1 MAYRAL
7 YREWR
12 PRNFQEIVGQGHVTK
27 TLTNALKHERI
38 AHAYLF
44 SGPRGTGKTTAAK
57 VLAKALNCEQRTGV
71 EPCNECASCSSID
84 QGNAMEVFEID
95 AASNRGI
102 DEIRNLRENVKLSA
116 AKGKYKIYIIDE
128 VHMLTT
134 EAFNALLKTLEE
146 PPKQVVFILA
156 TTEVQKIPLTILS
169 RVQRFEF
176 QRISVEDI
184 QDRLAEVCLALNRPV
199 DAVALQVIAQKAEGG
214 LRDALSILDQCLVL
228 DDPIEVD
235 QVYQALGMVGE
246 SFSSEIVEAFIA
258 EDYGQALKLLGEGI
272 NQGKD
277 PRQILRELL
286 DYLRQVLLY
295 LSTGQTPLIASHL
308 QEKLQ
313 QQSKQIGLE
322 RLLKWLEV
330 LLRGESQ
337 LKYASNARLA
347 VELLL
352 VQTLYES
359 KERVTAN
366 LTTEDAI
373 AGKPNFSEQAAGGTS
388 LTAAKVLLGEEAAAG
403 APKVGDQDNH
413 KGRQA
418 TKTSAQATKSS
429 GQASY
434 AGRQEFNSGEKNT
447 GVGGTADFI
456 DGDKAAWVGGVTL
469 EQLTTRWPEVLERV
483 WKLKKSTQAFLQES
497 KPYDISDNIL
507 TLQFR
512 KGFSFHRD
520 KVDQIENRQTVE
532 QVLEEIFGV
541 KLTLRNLL
549 EDEIIDLFGNDQT
562 HEQSLVRKATAMFGP
577 EIVVVK
583 DE

>member
-1 MAYRAL
+1 
-7 YREWR
+7 
-12 PRNFQEIVGQGHVTK
+12 
-27 TLTNALKHERI
+27 
-38 AHAYLF
+38 
-44 SGPRGTGKTTAAK
+44 
-57 VLAKALNCEQRTGV
+57 
-71 EPCNECASCSSID
+71 
-84 QGNAMEVFEID
+84 
-95 AASNRGI
+95 
-102 DEIRNLRENVKLSA
+102 LSA

-146 PPKQVVFILA
+146 PPKQVIFILA

-184 QDRLAEVCLALNRPV
+184 QNRLAEVCEALNRPV

-295 LSTGQTPLIASHL
+295 LSAGQTPLIASHL

-313 QQSKQIGLE
+313 QQSEQIGLE

-337 LKYASNARLA
+337 LKYAGNARLA

-359 KERVTAN
+359 KERVTGN
-366 LTTEDAI
+366 PIMEVAI

-388 LTAAKVLLGEEAAAG
+388 LTAAKVPPSEEATARDT
-403 APKVGDQDNH
+403 KVGDQDNH
-413 KGRQA
+413 EGGQA
-418 TKTSAQATKSS
+418 TKMSAQATKTNVQATESRGQDSS
-429 GQASY
+429 
-434 AGRQEFNSGEKNT
+434 AGRKELNSDAKNT

-456 DGDKAAWVGGVTL
+456 GGDKAVWVGGVTL
-469 EQLTTRWPEVLERV
+469 EQLATRWPEVLERV

-541 KLTLRNLL
+541 KLTLRNLM
-549 EDEIIDLFGNDQT
+549 EDEIGDLSGDHQT
-562 HEQSLVRKATAMFGP
+562 QEQTLVRKATAMFGP
-577 EIVVVK
+577 EMVVVK